1 MIELEWIYRSSSVTS
16 LERSGSLRRRS
27 FTKENVKATEPAAP
41 QPDKNKLIE
50 VEKAEMGKVGI
61 IFFRLL
67 LEIKRIDLSYDA
79 DRYLTLN

>member
-27 FTKENVKATEPAAP
+27 SAKENVKSTEPAAP

-50 VEKAEMGKVGI
+50 VEKAETGKVGL
-61 IFFRLL
+61 IFLIPVLFPLR
-67 LEIKRIDLSYDA
+67 
-79 DRYLTLN
+79 